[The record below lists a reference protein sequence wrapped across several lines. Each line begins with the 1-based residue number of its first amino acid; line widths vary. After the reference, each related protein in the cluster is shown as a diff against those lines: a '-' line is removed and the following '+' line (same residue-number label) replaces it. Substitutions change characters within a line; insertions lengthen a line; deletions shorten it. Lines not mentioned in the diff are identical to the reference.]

1 MARPR
6 EFDTDK
12 VLDALQD
19 VFWERGY
26 EGTSYAHITAAT
38 GLRKGSLYS
47 AFGDKR
53 ALYLEALAQYDSGNV
68 SNGVAMLSNIN
79 QTGAERIDALMQ
91 SLVDAAETK
100 RGRWGCLLCN
110 AAVDQAPFDPDTEA
124 AVLKS
129 MTQMKLAIAKALEN
143 TKAANKVEAVWTLY
157 FGGRVMIKSGA
168 SKATLAAIKEQT
180 LSLL

>member
-6 EFDTDK
+6 EFDADK
-12 VLDALQD
+12 VLNALQD

-26 EGTSYAHITAAT
+26 EGASYAHIMAAT

-68 SNGVAMLSNIN
+68 SDGVAMFCNIN
-79 QTGAERIDALMQ
+79 QTGAERIGALMQ

>member
-143 TKAANKVEAVWTLY
+143 TKASNKVEAVWTLY

>member
-79 QTGAERIDALMQ
+79 KTGAERIDALMQ

>member
-12 VLDALQD
+12 VLGALQD
-19 VFWERGY
+19 VFWKRGY
-26 EGTSYAHITAAT
+26 EGTSYAHIMAAT
-38 GLRKGSLYS
+38 GLKKGSLYA
-47 AFGDKR
+47 AFGDKK
-53 ALYLEALAQYDSGNV
+53 ALYLEALAKYDNGNV
-68 SNGVAMLSNIN
+68 SDGVAMLCNTN
-79 QTGAERIDALMQ
+79 QTGAERIGALMQ

-110 AAVDQAPFDPDTEA
+110 AAVDQAPFDPDTET

-129 MTQMKLAIAKALEN
+129 MMRMKLGIAKALEGTN
-143 TKAANKVEAVWTLY
+143 AANKVDAIWALY

-168 SKATLAAIKEQT
+168 SKATLAAIKDQT